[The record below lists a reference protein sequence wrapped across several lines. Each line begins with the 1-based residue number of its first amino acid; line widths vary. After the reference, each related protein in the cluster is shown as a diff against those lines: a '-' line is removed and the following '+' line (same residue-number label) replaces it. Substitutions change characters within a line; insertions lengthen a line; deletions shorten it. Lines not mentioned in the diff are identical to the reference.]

1 MAHLEFSISNM
12 FFPKSCKNPSR
23 KPFLSNKYFQK
34 AITVPDGTIN
44 GIRSR
49 IRRIRPLLCFFKTS
63 TRSKAIA
70 IPSGIA
76 IPQKIPVLRSAER
89 NNSFSNNSLK
99 FLSHS
104 HSLCIMLSIT
114 ANYKDRRL
122 GTMYKAMIPI
132 KLGRIKHI

>member
-76 IPQKIPVLRSAER
+76 IPFLVHHVVNHCKIQRQKKRHDVKSHDPDKTWKDKTHINKISFFHFIYLIPWIKD
-89 NNSFSNNSLK
+89 SFYSL
-99 FLSHS
+99 
-104 HSLCIMLSIT
+104 T
-114 ANYKDRRL
+114 
-122 GTMYKAMIPI
+122 
-132 KLGRIKHI
+132 

>member
-1 MAHLEFSISNM
+1 LIFFHRYIRIIIKMAHLEFSISNM

-99 FLSHS
+99 FLRPT
-104 HSLCIMLSIT
+104 HSLFIMLSIT
-114 ANYKDRRL
+114 AKYKDRRN
-122 GTMYKAMIPI
+122 GTM
-132 KLGRIKHI
+132 